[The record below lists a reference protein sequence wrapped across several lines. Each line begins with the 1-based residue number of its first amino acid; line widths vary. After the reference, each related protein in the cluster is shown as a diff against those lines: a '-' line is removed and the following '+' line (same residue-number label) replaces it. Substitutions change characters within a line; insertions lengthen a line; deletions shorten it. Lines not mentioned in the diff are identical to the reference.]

1 MSQPEVTAPRGPE
14 PEDLV
19 QSVSRALRVLE
30 VVTTS
35 PGLPVKAI
43 ARRSGLN
50 LSTTYHLVRTL
61 AYEGYVRRLPD
72 GCYDVGAELPRR
84 FHDVVESL
92 GRPPQSRDVL
102 SHLVQVTGLS
112 AYLGRLS
119 GSGMVVAEVVEGP
132 GSPYLED
139 FEVGL
144 EVAAHATA
152 LGKALLA
159 AMPRAS
165 RREYLRDQGLPAFTA
180 QTVTDADALEGWLRS
195 VDPMRPGG
203 RARRVPR
210 RGVVRG
216 RAGAPSPRLGG
227 RRGRWW
233 SRRAPTRCRRRW
245 APSCCAPPT
254 TSLPPDTIEGGD
266 IES

>member
-1 MSQPEVTAPRGPE
+1 MAAVPERGPA

-19 QSVSRALRVLE
+19 QSVSKALHVLE
-30 VVTTS
+30 VVTHS

-84 FHDVVESL
+84 FHEVVDSL
-92 GRPPQSRDVL
+92 GRPPQSRAVL
-102 SHLVQVTGLS
+102 SHLVEVTGLS

-119 GSGMVVAEVVEGP
+119 GSGMLVAEVVEGAR
-132 GSPYLED
+132 SPYLED

-152 LGKALLA
+152 LGKALLT

-165 RREYLRDQGLPAFTA
+165 RAEYLHDQGLPAFTS
-180 QTVTDADALEGWLRS
+180 QTVTDADVLEAWLESADPSRPVVEHGEFRDGVSCAAALVPHRQQDAPVWAVVVSTRTDDVPADVGAEL
-195 VDPMRPGG
+195 MR
-203 RARRVPR
+203 AAHDLAHV
-210 RGVVRG
+210 
-216 RAGAPSPRLGG
+216 
-227 RRGRWW
+227 
-233 SRRAPTRCRRRW
+233 
-245 APSCCAPPT
+245 
-254 TSLPPDTIEGGD
+254 
-266 IES
+266 